1 MVLGELYGG
10 EVEFEG
16 EGVGKLERDMV
27 WEDAKLG
34 VVEGWRGFG
43 EAVFGGDDKE
53 EVEVVGEVVEGV
65 VVKAEFRGGDLEVA
79 VEVVVEVWKLWGD
92 VFRGVDM
99 EVVELVGVVVEGV
112 IDRAVFRDDDV

>member
-1 MVLGELYGG
+1 MFGG
-10 EVEFEG
+10 E
-16 EGVGKLERDMV
+16 
-27 WEDAKLG
+27 
-34 VVEGWRGFG
+34 
-43 EAVFGGDDKE
+43 DKE

-65 VVKAEFRGGDLEVA
+65 VVKAEFRGGDLGVA
-79 VEVVVEVWKLWGD
+79 REVVVEVWKLWGD